1 MSKKIIIPEGD
12 ELLYYLNNGYAICND
27 CGAIMDREERREEK
41 CSVYICPLCGCEADV
56 MEYEHEND
64 EEWTSEMLNMYEGD
78 VPPAGCRNCGGP
90 YPDCIVSCRLY
101 DE

>member
-1 MSKKIIIPEGD
+1 MSRKVIIPEGD

-27 CGAIMDREERREEK
+27 CGAVMDLDEE
-41 CSVYICPLCGCEADV
+41 CDVYVCLACGYEVDR
-56 MEYEHEND
+56 MDYEYEKD

-78 VPPAGCRNCGGP
+78 IPLDGCRECGGP
-90 YPDCIVSCRLY
+90 YPDCEISCRLY

>member
-27 CGAIMDREERREEK
+27 CGAIMDREERPEEK

-56 MEYEHEND
+56 MEYEYEND